1 MQQCCLKNVALEQPS
16 AAYYFTPLFFT
27 RDLPLSFSSRS
38 ILTSAPFPI
47 LCSRC
52 GRGASE
58 QVTAFVALL
67 TLDAKRQ
74 EAGRYNCFCCF
85 TSETFLQKVQ
95 MLQGSARLSRIF
107 RRFCR
112 QRYSGGCSQIS
123 TFSGTT
129 LQLALVN
136 ADILGGGMVT
146 YFRHTE
152 KRSLKS
158 SFQPQ
163 TLL

>member
-1 MQQCCLKNVALEQPS
+1 M
-16 AAYYFTPLFFT
+16 
-27 RDLPLSFSSRS
+27 
-38 ILTSAPFPI
+38 
-47 LCSRC
+47 
-52 GRGASE
+52 
-58 QVTAFVALL
+58 TAFVALL

-85 TSETFLQKVQ
+85 TSKTFLEKVQ

-112 QRYSGGCSQIS
+112 QRYSGGCSQMS

-136 ADILGGGMVT
+136 ADILRGDGNILSTSIKAV
-146 YFRHTE
+146 
-152 KRSLKS
+152 SLKS